1 MNKIDYI
8 NDNIENMTDEQFK
21 DFAFEF
27 LGEDIF
33 FELIQKSLE
42 DEDNHDTAV
51 YLIDVITKEEPTN
64 EQ

>member
-1 MNKIDYI
+1 MNNKDYVM
-8 NDNIENMTDEQFK
+8 DNIENMTDEQFK

-51 YLIDVITKEEPTN
+51 YLIDVITKEEQTN
-64 EQ
+64 E